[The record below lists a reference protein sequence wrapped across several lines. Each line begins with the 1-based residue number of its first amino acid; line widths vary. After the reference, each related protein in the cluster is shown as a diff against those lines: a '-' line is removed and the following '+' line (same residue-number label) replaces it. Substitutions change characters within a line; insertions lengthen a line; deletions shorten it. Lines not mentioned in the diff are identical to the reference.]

1 MDFEKLKTYLEQ
13 NGYTFELTEDGSP
26 TLRFGQ
32 GESMH
37 HFGGAAGESLYIYQ
51 TALEFLY
58 SNERPLF
65 QKTDL
70 KRHSEDFLK
79 KKTLINSKDQVVS
92 KKLNIMSLGF
102 GLGYNELLVAL
113 WALRNKFED
122 HQINLFSF
130 EKDLFFYNEFNKWL
144 TRSEETTMTPFYD
157 LILNKILEL
166 NYKLNPENE
175 SGDFDKIKSTLLHW
189 KQQGVWSQQG
199 ELMNTKQLVQ
209 KFNLFIFDAFS
220 VKTTP
225 HLWANNFLE
234 PLLRNHRD
242 APCVFSTYAC
252 RGDLK
257 RFLQSENFIFLKRLG
272 FKGKRNSTLA
282 FME

>member
-1 MDFEKLKTYLEQ
+1 MDVEKIQTYLEL

-26 TLRFGQ
+26 TLRLGQ

-51 TALEFLY
+51 TALDFLY

-65 QKTDL
+65 EISEL
-70 KRHSEDFLK
+70 KSHSEDFLK
-79 KKTLINSKDQVVS
+79 KKTLMNSKDQINS
-92 KKLNIMSLGF
+92 EKLNIMSLGF

-113 WALRNKFED
+113 WAIKNKFED
-122 HQINLFSF
+122 RQTSLVSF
-130 EKDLFFYNEFNKWL
+130 EIDSFFYNEFNKWL
-144 TRSEETTMTPFYD
+144 TRSEETPMTPIYD

-166 NYKLNPENE
+166 NHKTYPENE
-175 SGDFDKIKSTLLHW
+175 SGLLDQIKSKLLNW
-189 KQQGVWSQQG
+189 KLQGIWRQQG
-199 ELMNTKQLVQ
+199 ELMNVKQLAQ

-225 HLWANNFLE
+225 HLWSNDFLE
-234 PLLRNHRD
+234 PLLSSHRG

-252 RGDLK
+252 RGELK
-257 RFLQSENFIFLKRLG
+257 RFLQRENFIFLKRPG

-282 FME
+282 FRE

>member
-1 MDFEKLKTYLEQ
+1 MEYEKLKTYLKQ
-13 NGYTFELTEDGSP
+13 NGYTYELTEDGSP

-65 QKTDL
+65 QKNDL
-70 KRHSEDFLK
+70 KSQSEDFLK
-79 KKTLINSKDQVVS
+79 KKTLMNSKDQIVS

-102 GLGYNELLVAL
+102 GLGYNELLVVI
-113 WALRNKFED
+113 WALRNKLED
-122 HQINLFSF
+122 HQISLFSF
-130 EKDLFFYNEFNKWL
+130 EKDAFFYDEFNKWL
-144 TRSEETTMTPFYD
+144 TKSEETQMTPIYD

-166 NYKLNPENE
+166 NHHIYPENKN
-175 SGDFDKIKSTLLHW
+175 GDFDQVKSTLAHW
-189 KQQGVWSQQG
+189 KQQGIWSQQG
-199 ELMNTKQLVQ
+199 ELLDTKQLVH
-209 KFNLFIFDAFS
+209 KFHLFIFDAFS

-225 HLWANNFLE
+225 HLWADNFLA
-234 PLLRNHRD
+234 PLLKNHRG

-282 FME
+282 FKE